1 MENLVY
7 LLPVVGCAAMMGVM
21 MWMMRGNGK
30 PAQPQDGTEASTREE
45 IATLRAELA
54 ALREQQGEPGH
65 PAPDQSYR
73 R

>member
-1 MENLVY
+1 MY

-30 PAQPQDGTEASTREE
+30 PAQSQDGTEASTREE

-54 ALREQQGEPGH
+54 ALREQRAEPAH
-65 PAPDQSYR
+65 PAPDQSYPR
-73 R
+73 